1 MFPVASVLSVTWR
14 LLRDDYLKTLD
25 KRFCSVPDT
34 VMGRHIFLSLFRI
47 EIDVV
52 QAGKQNRSL
61 FVKFPLYKE
70 RSANN
75 LPVKSVSLYIFY
87 PFAMVIQK

>member
-34 VMGRHIFLSLFRI
+34 VMGRHMFLSLFRI

-52 QAGKQNRSL
+52 QAGK
-61 FVKFPLYKE
+61 
-70 RSANN
+70 
-75 LPVKSVSLYIFY
+75 
-87 PFAMVIQK
+87 

>member
-1 MFPVASVLSVTWR
+1 MCRYCAGDTGNYVHLCVFPVASVLSVTWR

-34 VMGRHIFLSLFRI
+34 VMGRHMFRSLFRI

-52 QAGKQNRSL
+52 QAGK
-61 FVKFPLYKE
+61 
-70 RSANN
+70 
-75 LPVKSVSLYIFY
+75 
-87 PFAMVIQK
+87 